1 MPLKS
6 MTGNDCL
13 VVSHSFTVFL
23 VYYML
28 PFFGGLSN
36 HWFDHGSAIT
46 VFLGLTT
53 PYLQNLDGRNTVINH
68 QFLYVRDRKKN
79 PSIESKTIESIES
92 DSFLDKFPPGF
103 RC

>member
-1 MPLKS
+1 MPLKL
-6 MTGNDCL
+6 MTGNDRL

-46 VFLGLTT
+46 VFFRFH
-53 PYLQNLDGRNTVINH
+53 N
-68 QFLYVRDRKKN
+68 
-79 PSIESKTIESIES
+79 SIPP
-92 DSFLDKFPPGF
+92 KFGW
-103 RC
+103 